1 MWHDRFVI
9 RGLIR
14 TIRPHQWVKNLFVM
28 APMFFARD
36 VFSTTVTG
44 ASALNLDI
52 VGPAV
57 LATTVFCFLAGA
69 VYTLNDLVD
78 VEGDRVHPQKKNRPI
93 ASGEVPIPIARVFAG
108 GLVLGSLAA
117 AYLIHPMFAAVALAY
132 FVENVFYSFKLK
144 KVPFLDVGLISLGF
158 VLRVVA
164 GGIATHTHV
173 SGYMYACT
181 ALLSL
186 FLGFGKR
193 RYEIASENAD
203 KQRAVLK
210 LYSAKSLT
218 YALGLT
224 GLLTFGTY
232 LAYTLDPDTQAFFQ
246 SKLLWLT
253 APFTAFGLVRFLY
266 LVTGRGGKGLRSES
280 PTQEML
286 RDVPFVLN
294 LVVWIIVVVAIV
306 YRLKPG

>member
-1 MWHDRFVI
+1 MVI

-36 VFSTTVTG
+36 VFTKTVKG

-57 LATTVFCFLAGA
+57 LATIVFCFLAGA

-78 VEGDRVHPQKKNRPI
+78 VEGDRVHPQKKHRPI
-93 ASGEVPIPIARVFAG
+93 ASGEVPIPVARIFVV
-108 GLVLGSLAA
+108 GLVLGSLLA
-117 AYLIHPMFAAVALAY
+117 AYLIQPWFAVVALAY

-158 VLRVVA
+158 VLRVMA
-164 GGIATHTHV
+164 GGIATRTPV
-173 SGYMYACT
+173 SWYMYACT

-193 RYEIASENAD
+193 RHEIAGDNAD

-210 LYSAKSLT
+210 LYSARSLT
-218 YALGLT
+218 FALGLT

-232 LAYTLDPDTQAFFQ
+232 LAYTLDEGIRAMFQ
-246 SKLLWLT
+246 SDWLWLT
-253 APFTAFGLVRFLY
+253 APFTAFGLLRFLY

-294 LVVWIIVVVAIV
+294 LVAWVVVVVAIV
-306 YRLKPG
+306 YRLQPA

>member
-1 MWHDRFVI
+1 MI

-36 VFSTTVTG
+36 VFTTSVTG

-78 VEGDRVHPQKKNRPI
+78 VEGDRVHPQKKHRPI
-93 ASGEVPIPIARVFAG
+93 ASGEVPIPVARLFVV
-108 GLVLGSLAA
+108 GLVLASLTA
-117 AYLIHPMFAAVALAY
+117 AYLITPWFAVVALAY

-158 VLRVVA
+158 VLRVAA

-173 SGYMYACT
+173 SGYMFACT

-218 YALGLT
+218 FALGIT
-224 GLLTFGTY
+224 GALTFCTY
-232 LAYTLDPDTQAFFQ
+232 LAYTLDHDTREFFQ
-246 SKLLWLT
+246 SNLLWLT

-294 LVVWIIVVVAIV
+294 LVVWVVVIVAIV
-306 YRLKPG
+306 YRLRPA

>member
-1 MWHDRFVI
+1 MWHDGGVI

-28 APMFFARD
+28 APVFFARD
-36 VFSTTVTG
+36 VFTTSVG
-44 ASALNLDI
+44 GDPALNLRI
-52 VGPAV
+52 VGPAAM
-57 LATTVFCFLAGA
+57 ATLVFCFLAGA

-78 VEGDRVHPQKKNRPI
+78 VEGDRVHPQKRHRPI
-93 ASGEVPIPIARVFAG
+93 ASGEVPISVARLFFV
-108 GLVLGSLAA
+108 GLVVGSLGA
-117 AYLIHPMFAAVALAY
+117 AYLVKPMFAAVALAY
-132 FVENVFYSFKLK
+132 FVENVLYSFKLK

-164 GGIATHTHV
+164 GGIATGIQV
-173 SGYMYACT
+173 SSYMYACT

-193 RYEIASENAD
+193 RYEIAGENAD

-210 LYSAKSLT
+210 LYSARGLT
-218 YALGLT
+218 VALTVT
-224 GLLTFGTY
+224 GLLTFATY
-232 LAYTLDPDTQAFFQ
+232 LAYTLDPATRAFFK
-246 SKLLWLT
+246 SDLLWLT

-294 LVVWIIVVVAIV
+294 LVVWVVVVVAIV
-306 YRLKPG
+306 YRLRPG